1 MSIDL
6 SKAFDTLSH
15 DLIVKKLEDYG
26 GDSKV
31 INLVTNYLR
40 DRQQRVRL
48 SGQHSSMKTIMKGVP
63 QGSILGPI
71 LFNIF
76 MNDLSY
82 AIDECTLFTYA
93 DDTQLFKSAEDID
106 QVEHAINA
114 DLKKVDEWYEFN
126 QMKRNHSKYQA
137 ITFGRV
143 ERNPVLTCEG
153 TVIPSQDEMELLGV
167 TIDNK
172 LKFEGQIRKIC
183 RKVSQQVAVLNRSK
197 KILPFELRI
206 DIYRA
211 FIAPHFNYRSESWH
225 HCGKRGC
232 AKLEKINERA
242 LRFVT
247 LDKST
252 TYETLLKQLNLLSPL
267 NQRIVKMTAGV
278 YKAIHGYKVP
288 RGTGE
293 LLHERSTNYNLRGK
307 LILELPKVNTT
318 TYGLKSWRY
327 TAGKIWNALPDQF
340 RAANNIGTFKNLMS
354 KLDFSNFTF

>member
-1 MSIDL
+1 MIFLSFFLFLNFGCDTAILSLTEQFKEELDNHKVISLVSMDL
-6 SKAFDTLSH
+6 SKAFDTLPH

-31 INLVTNYLR
+31 INLVTNYLSA
-40 DRQQRVRL
+40 RQQRVRL
-48 SGQHSSMKTIMKGVP
+48 SGQHSSMKTVMKGVP
-63 QGSILGPI
+63 KGSILGPI

-143 ERNPVLTCEG
+143 ERNPVLSCEG
-153 TVIPSQDEMELLGV
+153 TVIPIQDEMELLGV

-183 RKVSQQVAVLNRSK
+183 RKVSQQVAVLNRLK

-211 FIAPHFNYRSESWH
+211 FIARHFNYCSES
-225 HCGKRGC
+225 
-232 AKLEKINERA
+232 
-242 LRFVT
+242 
-247 LDKST
+247 
-252 TYETLLKQLNLLSPL
+252 
-267 NQRIVKMTAGV
+267 
-278 YKAIHGYKVP
+278 
-288 RGTGE
+288 
-293 LLHERSTNYNLRGK
+293 
-307 LILELPKVNTT
+307 
-318 TYGLKSWRY
+318 
-327 TAGKIWNALPDQF
+327 
-340 RAANNIGTFKNLMS
+340 
-354 KLDFSNFTF
+354 